1 MEQRLFICIQIKKN
15 KINDIEKWKNF
26 ALKNHLLYTMGSD
39 FHMDDGIHPQIG
51 LINEQVYIQN
61 NDIQWLKKKMI
72 GV

>member
-1 MEQRLFICIQIKKN
+1 
-15 KINDIEKWKNF
+15 
-26 ALKNHLLYTMGSD
+26 
-39 FHMDDGIHPQIG
+39 MDDGIHPQIG

>member
-1 MEQRLFICIQIKKN
+1 M
-15 KINDIEKWKNF
+15 NF